1 MTKETHLLF
10 TLFKKKMYIA
20 FLTVNLDFLPPIM
33 KSDQGQGK
41 LSTHLYQPFTA
52 DHTSFPLLQ
61 AVKEQSNRASSPTT
75 TKISPHSSLLSLQ
88 TFLSICR
95 IFKRPQSPCKCFP
108 IVSRAIKFV
117 FREIWQ
123 VCFAESPA
131 LFSLSQAP
139 FHQVF
144 SSYRKSSF
152 NRSLYSAWPDNSCI
166 ANHRKTGR
174 ENWV

>member
-1 MTKETHLLF
+1 M
-10 TLFKKKMYIA
+10 
-20 FLTVNLDFLPPIM
+20 
-33 KSDQGQGK
+33 
-41 LSTHLYQPFTA
+41 

-61 AVKEQSNRASSPTT
+61 AVKEQSSRASSPTT
-75 TKISPHSSLLSLQ
+75 TKISPHSSLVSLQ
-88 TFLSICR
+88 TFLSICG
-95 IFKRPQSPCKCFP
+95 IFKRTKSPCKCFP

-131 LFSLSQAP
+131 LFSLRQAP

-144 SSYRKSSF
+144 SSYWKSSF
-152 NRSLYSAWPDNSCI
+152 LNRSLYSAWPDNSCI

-174 ENWV
+174 ENRVWTMPDSMTKVTAGDRAASREHLEQQSQAENRKKFSVNEKGKRC